1 MNGIGNLI
9 ENHVET
15 LFLIFVSIIVLVFQ
29 SIVFVRIVRDWF
41 KNKDIEKLKED
52 KQYIKKL
59 TIVYIGIMVIGAITN
74 LPLFGFILLG
84 FMSNTIILTS
94 LKIELSDT
102 KSNQLRTVKNSNFML
117 WFVINAMHLVLFF
130 IEEIKLI
137 KSI

>member
-9 ENHVET
+9 GNHVET
-15 LFLIFVSIIVLVFQ
+15 MFLTFVGIVVFVFQ

-41 KNKDIEKLKED
+41 KSKDIEKLKED

-59 TIVYIGIMVIGAITN
+59 TIVYVGIMVIGAITN

-94 LKIELSDT
+94 LKIELSNT
-102 KSNQLRTVKNSNFML
+102 KSNQLKTVKNSKLML
-117 WFVINAMHLVLFF
+117 WFVINAVHLVLFF
-130 IEEIKLI
+130 IEEIKLVT
-137 KSI
+137 SI

>member
-1 MNGIGNLI
+1 MNGLGNLI

-15 LFLIFVSIIVLVFQ
+15 LFLLFVSIIVLVFQ
-29 SIVFVRIVRDWF
+29 TIVFVRIVRDWF
-41 KNKDIEKLKED
+41 KSKNIEKLKED

-84 FMSNTIILTS
+84 FMSNTIILMS
-94 LKIELSDT
+94 LKIELSNT
-102 KSNQLRTVKNSNFML
+102 KSNQLKTVKNSKLML
-117 WFVINAMHLVLFF
+117 WFVMNTIHLILFF
-130 IEEIKLI
+130 IEGIKLI